1 MNESATTVAEPSSGG
16 RAGPL
21 REILTGVGMLPRGMA
36 FITARP
42 RLFWLGAIPPAVT
55 SVLMIVIIVG
65 LVLNVDDLVA
75 ALTPFAA
82 GWAIVDGFRQVI
94 QLAFVLGVVL
104 VLVIAFS
111 TLTLALGSPLYDKIS
126 EAVDAE
132 AAAAGAGRDVPPT
145 LDEPRSLDEPPTH
158 DEPAAAGVGRAILQS
173 LALIAISAL
182 VAVPLFLAG
191 FIPVVGQSVVPVVSA
206 CFGGWMITIELV
218 GSAFDRRGRR
228 RLAERRAAMREWRL
242 RCLGF
247 GVPCFLLLSIPFV
260 SVIVFP
266 AATAGGTLLARS
278 LLSSARGGSAGPPH
292 AAD

>member
-1 MNESATTVAEPSSGG
+1 MNGSAVTVGEHVGER

-36 FITARP
+36 FVTARP
-42 RLFWLGAIPPAVT
+42 RMFALGAIPPAIT
-55 SVLMIVIIVG
+55 SVLMIVIIVS
-65 LVLNVDDLVA
+65 LVLNVGDLVTT
-75 ALTPFAA
+75 LTPFAA
-82 GWAIVDGFRQVI
+82 GWAIADGFRQVV
-94 QLAFVLGVVL
+94 QLALVLVILL

-132 AAAAGAGRDVPPT
+132 AAAASSGREVAPT
-145 LDEPRSLDEPPTH
+145 DEEPV
-158 DEPAAAGVGRAILQS
+158 AAGIGRAIRQS

-182 VAVPLFLAG
+182 VAIPLFLAG
-191 FIPVVGQSVVPVVSA
+191 FIPVVGQSVVPVISA

-228 RLAERRAAMREWRL
+228 KLAQRRTAMRGRRL

-247 GVPCFLLLSIPFV
+247 GVPTFLLLSIPFV

-278 LLSSARGGSAGPPH
+278 LLPIAPGESRTGSPGDRSPQ
-292 AAD
+292 